1 MGMLDHT
8 ILYMTIPMNTRRAP
22 STPRRPGRSIFG
34 VDGVATTT
42 GTVTST
48 GMAVDMADMAAVG
61 MADIVVVDTGDIA
74 KASAATLSLDFET
87 NVASSSAWG
96 PDVLAQS
103 R

>member
-8 ILYMTIPMNTRRAP
+8 ILYMAIPMNTRRAP

-34 VDGVATTT
+34 VDGVAITT

-48 GMAVDMADMAAVG
+48 GMAVDMADMADMAAVD

-74 KASAATLSLDFET
+74 KASAATLSLDFDNQRGKQFSVGT
-87 NVASSSAWG
+87 
-96 PDVLAQS
+96 
-103 R
+103 